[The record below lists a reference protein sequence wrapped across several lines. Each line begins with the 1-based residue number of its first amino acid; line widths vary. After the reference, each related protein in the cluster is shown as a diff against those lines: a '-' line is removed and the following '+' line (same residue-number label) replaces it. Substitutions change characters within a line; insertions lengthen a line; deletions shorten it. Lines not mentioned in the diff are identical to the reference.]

1 MIEFSEITYGIVVQH
16 AIEEFGAEGVENIK
30 SGDMSGRGG
39 EYTITGYFNMLRS
52 RLAEAYLADNTKS
65 HLREYVDYK
74 FGADLGL

>member
-1 MIEFSEITYGIVVQH
+1 MNEFSEITYRVVFQH
-16 AIEEFGAEGVENIK
+16 AIEESGAEGVEDIK
-30 SGDMSGRGG
+30 FGDMSGRGG